1 MKTLSVGE
9 LKAQFSEVL
18 EKVKAGESIG
28 ILFGK
33 RKQPIAM
40 IVPFRQTKRG
50 KRKIGLFEGKMAIK
64 FADDF
69 KITEGEFAD
78 LR

>member
-50 KRKIGLFEGKMAIK
+50 KRKIGLFEGKTAIK